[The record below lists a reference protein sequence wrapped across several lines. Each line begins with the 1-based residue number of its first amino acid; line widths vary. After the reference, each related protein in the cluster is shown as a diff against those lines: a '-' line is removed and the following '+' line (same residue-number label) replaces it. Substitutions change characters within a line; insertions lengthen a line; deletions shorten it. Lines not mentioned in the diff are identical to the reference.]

1 MILVKPTTQTSTQ
14 TPPNDVRQDDLKIDL
29 SDVTHAVRDIKS
41 ERDAEKLRRRMERKS
56 RANEGPHVR
65 SYAVTSQNWLDSGR
79 GEGWRSSLN
88 VGRENGGI
96 LDTPESEDTAGN
108 SPIDLFTTDE
118 NIKIMKMTDTSP
130 GLEPSN
136 KIDENLDENSEI
148 STQQKSHRLILKDR
162 RAIARQR
169 QGKIVRKKPASV
181 KEKRESLRAFD
192 FSRESTLR
200 RTDTAATGAAGDDVM
215 SPKKRSSQ
223 SRRLSQQQQQQ
234 QQRHKQQKQQPLK
247 RGQDTSQ
254 GLDREV
260 NIHV

>member
-1 MILVKPTTQTSTQ
+1 MLLIKPKTQTSTQ
-14 TPPNDVRQDDLKIDL
+14 TQSNDVTQDDLKIDL

-56 RANEGPHVR
+56 RAIAGPHVR

-88 VGRENGGI
+88 VGRESGRI
-96 LDTPESEDTAGN
+96 LDTPDSDETAAD
-108 SPIDLFTTDE
+108 SAIDLVTPDE
-118 NIKIMKMTDTSP
+118 NIKIMKTIDTSP
-130 GLEPSN
+130 GLGTSI
-136 KIDENLDENSEI
+136 KIDEYLDENSEI

-162 RAIARQR
+162 KAIARQR

-181 KEKRESLRAFD
+181 NEKRESLRAFD

-234 QQRHKQQKQQPLK
+234 QQRQKLQKQQPVR
-247 RGQDTSQ
+247 RGQDTPQ

-260 NIHV
+260 KHH